1 MDHGRGRHRRRR
13 RGWVSR
19 VRWTVGAVLEAVLG
33 AQKPPPPLRP
43 RPAKKTPPVRAVT
56 SARPPVSTAEPEWVR
71 RYDQA
76 RREHAQWARHLCEP
90 QVTPK
95 RLPRFG
101 WCEDDAGGRAV
112 RPYLVAHE
120 QRVRSHRQPASPALQ
135 RHRHG
140 PLPPNAL
147 SRVSQVEEPDEWGE
161 LAGLVRQWHAQQQPV
176 A

>member
-19 VRWTVGAVLEAVLG
+19 VRWTVGAVLATILG
-33 AQKPPPPLRP
+33 VSTPPPPLRP
-43 RPAKKTPPVRAVT
+43 RPVKKRPPLRAEATTTAPVRDE
-56 SARPPVSTAEPEWVR
+56 EPEWVR

-76 RREHAQWARHLCEP
+76 RREHAERARHLYEP

-95 RLPRFG
+95 QLPRFG
-101 WCEDDAGGRAV
+101 WCEDEQGGHAV

-120 QRVRSHRQPASPALQ
+120 QRGRAQRRERRTPQ
-135 RHRHG
+135 RHRHSQ
-140 PLPPNAL
+140 PPPNAP
-147 SRVSQVEEPDEWGE
+147 SQVSRAQEPGEWDD

>member
-19 VRWTVGAVLEAVLG
+19 VRWTVGAVLETVLG
-33 AQKPPPPLRP
+33 AQKPPPPLRS

-56 SARPPVSTAEPEWVR
+56 TARPPVSTAEPEWVR

-76 RREHAQWARHLCEP
+76 RREHTQRARHLYEP

-95 RLPRFG
+95 QLPRFG

-120 QRVRSHRQPASPALQ
+120 QRGRVQLRERRTPQ

-140 PLPPNAL
+140 PPPLKAP
-147 SRVSQVEEPDEWGE
+147 SQVSRAQEPGEWDD